1 MKRFLTP
8 FLALAL
14 VGGLLAQTPSAQHSA
29 PLSVGTP
36 TEVGLSPERL
46 TRIDAAM
53 QRAIDAE
60 QVPGVAYLVAR
71 HGKIVHVGALGTAN
85 AAGKPLTDDA
95 IFRIASQTKAITTT
109 AVMMLWEEGHF
120 RLDDPVAEF
129 LPEFAD
135 PVVLVGY
142 DEKTGHYVTR
152 PAEGPITI
160 RQLLTHQSGI
170 GYGII
175 DRNPDLKQIFIAAGT
190 TDLFTTEAVVLAD
203 NIKAIATLPLAQDPG
218 GPFHYSLGLDVAGRL
233 VEVVSGMSYDA
244 FLRTRIFEPLGMV
257 DTQFYLREDQLD
269 RLVEVQQPG
278 EDGGWVPYL
287 GTEHYRTAYPAE
299 GARSYFGGGAG
310 LTSTLR
316 DYAAFLQ
323 MYLNGGEAKGVRL
336 LSRTTIATMM
346 TMQTELRP
354 YLDMGLG
361 FGLLNEK
368 GVREGGQGPAG
379 TFSGGGY
386 FNTGFFASAEEGI
399 IGLSFKQTRNQ
410 QGDDSGWIF
419 RQLVFAAIDD

>member
-1 MKRFLTP
+1 MKRLLTP

-14 VGGLLAQTPSAQHSA
+14 ATGLLAQTPSAQHSA
-29 PLSVGTP
+29 PLSDGTP
-36 TEVGLSPERL
+36 AEVGLSPERL
-46 TRIDAAM
+46 SRIDAAM
-53 QRAIDAE
+53 QRAIDAGKI
-60 QVPGVAYLVAR
+60 PGIAYLVAR

-85 AAGKPLTDDA
+85 ADGKPLTDDA
-95 IFRIASQTKAITTT
+95 IFRIASMTKAITTT
-109 AVMMLWEEGHF
+109 AVMMLWEEGYF
-120 RLDDPVAEF
+120 RLDDPVADF
-129 LPEFAD
+129 LPEFAN
-135 PVVLVGY
+135 PVVLEAY
-142 DEKTGHYVTR
+142 DKETGHYVTR
-152 PAEGPITI
+152 PAKGPITI

-190 TDLFTTEAVVLAD
+190 TDLFTTEPVVLAD
-203 NIKAIATLPLAQDPG
+203 NIKKVAAQPLAQDPG

-233 VEVVSGMSYDA
+233 VEVVSGLSYDE
-244 FLRTRIFEPLGMV
+244 FLRTHIFEPLGMV

-269 RLVEVQQPG
+269 RLVDVQQPG
-278 EDGGWVPYL
+278 EDGGWITYE
-287 GTEHYRTAYPAE
+287 GTEHYDTAYPAE
-299 GARSYFGGGAG
+299 GARSYFSGGAG

-323 MYLNGGEAKGVRL
+323 MYLNGGEYNGVRL

-361 FGLLNEK
+361 FGLLNDK
-368 GVREGGQGPAG
+368 GVNEGGQGPAG

-399 IGLSFKQTRNQ
+399 LALNCKQTRHQ
-410 QGDDSGWIF
+410 QDDDSGWIF